1 MDGIAIRSTFI
12 TGFPGETDE
21 QFDNLVEFI
30 KKAKLDSAGFFAYS
44 KEEDTPAYLLDGHM
58 PEKIKKARQRKL
70 YTTQKAV
77 VKEKQ
82 KTFIGKTEKVV
93 VDGFSDEYL
102 TYYGRTY
109 RSAPDVDGKVY
120 FFSQDELSVGDVVD
134 VKITDFKDYDLYGEQ
149 L

>member
-58 PEKIKKARQRKL
+58 PDKIKKARQRKL
-70 YTTQKAV
+70 KRQFLRYTRRGIVYKKYAYR
-77 VKEKQ
+77 
-82 KTFIGKTEKVV
+82 FI
-93 VDGFSDEYL
+93 
-102 TYYGRTY
+102 
-109 RSAPDVDGKVY
+109 
-120 FFSQDELSVGDVVD
+120 
-134 VKITDFKDYDLYGEQ
+134 
-149 L
+149 